1 MITPFDRAAPR
12 RERLSDSPMTRRL
25 PAAALRQLPRTT
37 ALHRRLRLGLTM
49 MAAHAAAAA
58 AAPAEVPA
66 TAAAATRA
74 SATTPATAPAAQA
87 LPVVDVSAA
96 ADSAWH
102 ARTASVTGRDDASIR
117 DTPASITVV
126 SAQRIADQQARTLAD
141 VLRNDAS
148 INADY
153 TPVGYYGNFTIR
165 GFPLDPASAIRQD
178 GVTLSGEQ
186 NVPLENK
193 ARVEILK
200 GLAAI
205 DSGVLSPGG
214 VVNYVSK
221 RPENV
226 SSVTAGVDSRGS
238 TSAAVDLGR
247 RFGPDNQFGF
257 RINAARENLHSYVD
271 DANGHRTFGSIAADW
286 NITPR
291 ASLQVNAEFQ
301 NWIQR
306 SVSGYQLL
314 GGTVVPPAAS
324 ASKLLGVQPWA
335 KPVTTD
341 ALNLNARFDYA
352 FNDAWRLYVTGGRS
366 RTMIDDDVA
375 FAYGCANV
383 PSCGA
388 GGTSPYFFSQNGD
401 FDVFDYR
408 SPAEYRRNDEL
419 RAAVDG
425 KFSTGVLRHDVLF
438 GVGALHRVVRLSN
451 AVYDYVGSENIDG
464 PDLAFDPSPS
474 QTSASFPQ
482 LDAWQVSL
490 FGTDRISFGEHWQ
503 LLAGG
508 RQVLL
513 RQRAWT
519 SQDGPA
525 DHTDRTKF
533 LPQLALV
540 YKPVAPLTF
549 YGSYSKDLSLGDQ
562 APVRASN
569 AYAFL
574 PPLESTA
581 YEVGAKY
588 DWANRVTLTA
598 AAFSISRPFQFA
610 QPDDS
615 DAGYTF
621 VQRGRERH
629 DGIELGA
636 SGRLTERLA
645 LNLSVAAIRA
655 RAYDSGS
662 PAYEGHQ
669 VINVPALRATL
680 NADYAVPGLPGFD
693 LLGGIEYS
701 ASRNANEEGT
711 ARVPGWIVF
720 NAGARYTTKLGGHRV
735 TARLWVDNLFNRYYW
750 RDAGEQQGDAYLF
763 LGAPRTARISVTYDF

>member
-1 MITPFDRAAPR
+1 M
-12 RERLSDSPMTRRL
+12 
-25 PAAALRQLPRTT
+25 PAAALRKLPRPRT
-37 ALHRRLRLGLTM
+37 LQRQLGLGLTV
-49 MAAHAAAAA
+49 MAAHAVAAPADAPA
-58 AAPAEVPA
+58 AAPVPA
-66 TAAAATRA
+66 SETRTGKDDVTATRVL
-74 SATTPATAPAAQA
+74 PAVA
-87 LPVVDVSAA
+87 VSGR
-96 ADSAWH
+96 ADTSWR
-102 ARTASVTGRDDASIR
+102 ARTASVTGRDDASILN
-117 DTPASITVV
+117 TPASVTVV
-126 SAQRIADQQARTLAD
+126 TAAQIADQQAKTVAD

-148 INADY
+148 VNADY

-165 GFPLDPASAIRQD
+165 GFPLDPASALRLD
-178 GVTLSGEQ
+178 GLALSGEQ

-214 VVNYVSK
+214 VVNFVSK

-238 TSAAVDLGR
+238 TSASVDLGR

-257 RINAARENLHSYVD
+257 RINAAKENIHSYVD
-271 DANGHRTFGSIAADW
+271 DANGRRTFGSIAADW

-301 NWIQR
+301 QWIQR

-324 ASKLLGVQPWA
+324 TSKLLGVQPWA

-352 FNDAWRLYVTGGRS
+352 FDNDWRAYVTGGRS
-366 RTMIDDDVA
+366 RTMIDDNVA
-375 FAYGCANV
+375 FAYGCGYS

-388 GGTSPYFFSQNGD
+388 GGTSPFFFASNGD
-401 FDVFDYR
+401 FDVYDYR
-408 SPAEYRRNDEL
+408 SPGEYRRNDEV
-419 RAAVDG
+419 RAAVSG
-425 KFSTGVLRHDVLF
+425 KFTTGPLRHDVLF
-438 GVGALHRVVRLSN
+438 GVGALHRVVRLSD
-451 AVYDYVGSENIDG
+451 AVYDYVGTDNIYG
-464 PDLAFDPSPS
+464 PDQAFAPSPNE
-474 QTSASFPQ
+474 ASVSYPQ

-490 FGTDRISFGEHWQ
+490 FASDKISLGDHWQ
-503 LLAGG
+503 VLLGG

-519 SQDGPA
+519 SQDGDTA
-525 DHTDRTKF
+525 RTDRTKF

-540 YKPVAPLTF
+540 YKPVTPLTF

-574 PPLESTA
+574 PPIESNA

-588 DWANRVTLTA
+588 DWANRLTLTA
-598 AAFSISRPFQFA
+598 AAFTISRPFQFA
-610 QPDDS
+610 QPDSS

-621 VQRGRERH
+621 VQQGRERH

-636 SGRLTERLA
+636 SGQVTERLA
-645 LNLSVAAIRA
+645 LNASLTAIRA

-669 VINVPALRATL
+669 VINTPPLRATL
-680 NADYAVPGLPGFD
+680 NADYAVPGLPGFH
-693 LLGGIEYS
+693 LLGGLEYS
-701 ASRNANEEGT
+701 AGRTANEEGT
-711 ARVPGWIVF
+711 ARVPGWIVV
-720 NAGARYTTKLGGHRV
+720 NAGARYSTKLGGHRI

-763 LGAPRTARISVTYDF
+763 LGAPRTARMSVTYDF